1 MHMLGKYMNKFFVLR
16 ALVLFLLYFVR
27 CTGFEPIETSSITS
41 TSIPS
46 LLPQFRSHD
55 EEAVPVVPVGTEILY
70 WHLHVAM
77 ALFEDVHCSFWDRMN
92 HFNRSFGLNYKSFSK
107 TLH

>member
-1 MHMLGKYMNKFFVLR
+1 MNKFFVLR

-70 WHLHVAM
+70 WHLHVDGVVRRRS
-77 ALFEDVHCSFWDRMN
+77 LLVFGSYESFQPLIWIK
-92 HFNRSFGLNYKSFSK
+92 L
-107 TLH
+107 